1 MQPFSRRGLMQTAL
15 TLGAMQVFP
24 GLTRAQARPLVFA
37 TFTGSWEVAHK
48 DVLVPAFRNASDN
61 AQIVLD
67 PMLSMDQIA
76 KVRASAANPPID
88 VMLHDPG
95 PALLA
100 SDQGLVQPYP
110 VEKSA
115 YYTDLIPAAQVPM
128 GPAPFFQVVGL
139 TYNPETVKTPPT
151 SWADLWKPEFKGKVG
166 ITNLNST
173 LGTGFMVEIAKMHGG
188 SESNIEPA
196 FQQIAALKPSL
207 AAVASNPGALA
218 SLFQQGQIDISPG
231 NFNAIQILKAQGVPV
246 EFVAPK
252 EGAIAFKTTMHI
264 TKGSPNAELAFKL
277 IEAALSPGV
286 QAQLMDSPYLIVPTN
301 SKVAMKGE
309 IAKVL
314 AKDPDDLMKKFVFQ
328 DWKTI
333 NQSRAAWID
342 RFNKEI
348 AT

>member
-1 MQPFSRRGLMQTAL
+1 
-15 TLGAMQVFP
+15 
-24 GLTRAQARPLVFA
+24 
-37 TFTGSWEVAHK
+37 
-48 DVLVPAFRNASDN
+48 
-61 AQIVLD
+61 
-67 PMLSMDQIA
+67 
-76 KVRASAANPPID
+76 
-88 VMLHDPG
+88 
-95 PALLA
+95 LA
-100 SDQGLVQPYP
+100 IDQGLVEPYP
-110 VEKSA
+110 VAKSA
-115 YYTDLIPAAQVPM
+115 YYAELIPAAQVPM

-188 SESNIEPA
+188 SEKDIEPA
-196 FQQIAALKPSL
+196 FKQIAALKPSL

-264 TKGSPNAELAFKL
+264 TRNSPNPELAFKL
-277 IEAALSPGV
+277 IEAALSPEV
-286 QAQLMDSPYLIVPTN
+286 QTQLMEAPYLVVPTN

-314 AKDPDDLMKKFVFQ
+314 AKDQDDMAKKFVFQ

-333 NQSRAAWID
+333 NLGRSAWID
-342 RFNKEI
+342 RFNREI

>member
-1 MQPFSRRGLMQTAL
+1 
-15 TLGAMQVFP
+15 
-24 GLTRAQARPLVFA
+24 
-37 TFTGSWEVAHK
+37 
-48 DVLVPAFRNASDN
+48 
-61 AQIVLD
+61 
-67 PMLSMDQIA
+67 MLSMDQIA
-76 KVRASAANPPID
+76 KVRASQGNPSID

-100 SDQGLVQPYP
+100 IDQGLVEHYS
-110 VEKSA
+110 VAKSA
-115 YYTDLIPAAQVPM
+115 YYADLIPAAQVPM
-128 GPAPFFQVVGL
+128 GPAPFFQVVDL

-151 SWADLWKPEFKGKVG
+151 FWADLWKLEFKGKVG

-173 LGTGFMVEIAKMHGG
+173 VGTGFMVEIAKMHGG

-196 FQQIAALKPSL
+196 FQQIATLNPSL

-246 EFVAPK
+246 EFVAPE

-264 TKGSPNAELAFKL
+264 TKGSPNPELAFKL

-286 QAQLMDSPYLIVPTN
+286 QSQLMESPCLIVPTN
-301 SKVAMKGE
+301 SKVAMTGE

-314 AKDPDDLMKKFVFQ
+314 AKDPDELMKKFVFQ

-333 NQSRAAWID
+333 NQGRAAWID
-342 RFNKEI
+342 RFNREI